1 MLLRLESTDVT
12 SLVNTYAFFDRGT
25 NPAYLWQTINGSSYN
40 PSNGNYWRIT
50 KIQEQ
55 GAYIQPAYLRT
66 SHFMKLEPSGL
77 ITEIWFVDW
86 LAATFTKRA

>member
-1 MLLRLESTDVT
+1 LLLESTNVT
-12 SLVNTYAFFDRGT
+12 SLVNTYAFFSRGSQ
-25 NPAYLWQTINGSSYN
+25 PPSLWQVLNSNSFN

-55 GAYIQPAYLRT
+55 GAYIQPAFLRT
-66 SHFMKLEPSGL
+66 SHYMKLEPSGL

-86 LAATFTKRA
+86 LAATFTKIA